1 MKRPHR
7 CLGTLTKLVPSLLL
21 SLIVKNKEGF
31 RGTTGPEPE
40 PLPTPFIGT
49 SPREDEVATPQDGS
63 RFCAPLLQGVGTPC
77 GRRIKYLLD

>member
-1 MKRPHR
+1 M
-7 CLGTLTKLVPSLLL
+7 KLVPSLLL

-49 SPREDEVATPQDGS
+49 SPREDEVAAPQDGS
-63 RFCAPLLQGVGTPC
+63 RFCAPLLQGVDTPC